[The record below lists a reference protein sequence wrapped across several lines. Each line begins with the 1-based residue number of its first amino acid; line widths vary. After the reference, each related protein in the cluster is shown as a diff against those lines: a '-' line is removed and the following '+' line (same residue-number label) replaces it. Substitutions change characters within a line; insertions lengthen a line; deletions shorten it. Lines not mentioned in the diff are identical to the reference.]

1 MFEIL
6 LRFKVHR
13 HFWKN
18 TIKEEK
24 ARFAYL
30 FVLIVIYAC
39 PLLEQSRKSE

>member
-18 TIKEEK
+18 TIKKEK
-24 ARFAYL
+24 TRFVA
-30 FVLIVIYAC
+30 FVLVIVMPPI
-39 PLLEQSRKSE
+39 EGK